1 MPDSYKELIKSNPD
15 ETEIRS
21 FLVNGDQV
29 SVTLAH
35 PRHPARR
42 GEGGGGPAR
51 HELLRLR
58 AHLHDRRAR
67 EEGGVSMIRVKTLT
81 VQLID
86 AQPDRIR
93 ICRIDGESLVTV
105 VVPREDLAEAKS
117 LPNIPQRGVYYLLDE
132 DHGNVSRVY
141 AGQTTQGIA
150 RLDAHKAK
158 KEFWNKAVMFL
169 DDDQNISRDALDV
182 LEAKAIDYVR
192 THGSYETDNSAT
204 PKPYVD
210 PYKEEAVERLHE
222 RILFRMAALGY
233 DLDRV
238 DQGPAGA
245 PAVFH
250 TKKNGIRGAGRYDK
264 ATGHFTVLA
273 GSKVNLSRPVL
284 KNAAVAAARR
294 EIFGDSGG
302 IAELAEDLEFPTPS
316 AAAVFVLGGSQN
328 GWTEWVSD
336 DGETLN
342 EVYRSEE
349 N

>member
-1 MPDSYKELIKSNPD
+1 
-15 ETEIRS
+15 
-21 FLVNGDQV
+21 
-29 SVTLAH
+29 
-35 PRHPARR
+35 
-42 GEGGGGPAR
+42 
-51 HELLRLR
+51 
-58 AHLHDRRAR
+58 
-67 EEGGVSMIRVKTLT
+67 MIRVKTLT

-93 ICRIDGESLVTV
+93 ICRVDGESLVTV

-169 DDDQNISRDALDV
+169 DDDQNISKDALDV

-210 PYKEEAVERLHE
+210 PYKEEAVERLHD

-250 TKKNGIRGAGRYDK
+250 TKKNGIRGAWRYDE
-264 ATGHFTVLA
+264 
-273 GSKVNLSRPVL
+273 
-284 KNAAVAAARR
+284 AVAAARR
-294 EIFGDSGG
+294 EIFGASGG

-316 AAAVFVLGGSQN
+316 AAALFVLGGSQN

-342 EVYRSEE
+342 QVYRSEE

>member
-1 MPDSYKELIKSNPD
+1 
-15 ETEIRS
+15 
-21 FLVNGDQV
+21 
-29 SVTLAH
+29 
-35 PRHPARR
+35 
-42 GEGGGGPAR
+42 
-51 HELLRLR
+51 
-58 AHLHDRRAR
+58 
-67 EEGGVSMIRVKTLT
+67 MIRVKTLT

-233 DLDRV
+233 DLDRI
-238 DQGPAGA
+238 DRGPAGA
-245 PAVFH
+245 GGLPHEEERH
-250 TKKNGIRGAGRYDK
+250 TRGGALRQGRR
-264 ATGHFTVLA
+264 ALH
-273 GSKVNLSRPVL
+273 R
-284 KNAAVAAARR
+284 ARR
-294 EIFGDSGG
+294 FESEPLEARAEERGRRGRAQGDLRRFGRHRRARRGPRVPDAQRRGG
-302 IAELAEDLEFPTPS
+302 VRARRQPERLDRMGKRRRGNAQPS
-316 AAAVFVLGGSQN
+316 L
-328 GWTEWVSD
+328 
-336 DGETLN
+336 
-342 EVYRSEE
+342 
-349 N
+349 

>member
-1 MPDSYKELIKSNPD
+1 M
-15 ETEIRS
+15 
-21 FLVNGDQV
+21 
-29 SVTLAH
+29 
-35 PRHPARR
+35 
-42 GEGGGGPAR
+42 
-51 HELLRLR
+51 
-58 AHLHDRRAR
+58 
-67 EEGGVSMIRVKTLT
+67 
-81 VQLID
+81 
-86 AQPDRIR
+86 
-93 ICRIDGESLVTV
+93 TV

-117 LPNIPQRGVYYLLDE
+117 LPNIPQRGIYYLLDE

-169 DDDQNISRDALDV
+169 DDDQNISKDALDV

-210 PYKEEAVERLHE
+210 PYKEEAVERLHD

-250 TKKNGIRGAGRYDK
+250 TKKNGIRGAGALRQGHWALHRARWLESEPLETRAEKRSRRGRAQGDLRRFGRY
-264 ATGHFTVLA
+264 
-273 GSKVNLSRPVL
+273 RR
-284 KNAAVAAARR
+284 ARR
-294 EIFGDSGG
+294 
-302 IAELAEDLEFPTPS
+302 
-316 AAAVFVLGGSQN
+316 
-328 GWTEWVSD
+328 
-336 DGETLN
+336 
-342 EVYRSEE
+342 RSRVP
-349 N
+349 

>member
-1 MPDSYKELIKSNPD
+1 
-15 ETEIRS
+15 
-21 FLVNGDQV
+21 
-29 SVTLAH
+29 
-35 PRHPARR
+35 
-42 GEGGGGPAR
+42 
-51 HELLRLR
+51 
-58 AHLHDRRAR
+58 
-67 EEGGVSMIRVKTLT
+67 MIRVKTLT
-81 VQLID
+81 IQLID

-105 VVPREDLAEAKS
+105 VVPRKDLAEAKS

-141 AGQTTQGIA
+141 AGQTTQGIT

-158 KEFWNKAVMFL
+158 KEFWNEAVMFL

-222 RILFRMAALGY
+222 KILFRMAALGY

-238 DQGPAGA
+238 NQSPAGTSV
-245 PAVFH
+245 VFH
-250 TKKNGIRGAGRYDK
+250 TKKNGVRGSGRYDK
-264 ATGHFTVLA
+264 STGHFTVLA
-273 GSKVNLSRPVL
+273 GSKVNLSKPVL
-284 KNAAVAAARR
+284 KNVSVAALRG
-294 EIFGDSGG
+294 EMFDG
-302 IAELAEDLEFPTPS
+302 IAGIANLAEDLEFPTPS

-328 GWTEWVSD
+328 GWIEWVND

-342 EVYRSEE
+342 QVYRSED
-349 N
+349 

>member
-1 MPDSYKELIKSNPD
+1 
-15 ETEIRS
+15 
-21 FLVNGDQV
+21 
-29 SVTLAH
+29 
-35 PRHPARR
+35 
-42 GEGGGGPAR
+42 
-51 HELLRLR
+51 
-58 AHLHDRRAR
+58 
-67 EEGGVSMIRVKTLT
+67 MIRVKTLT

-210 PYKEEAVERLHE
+210 PYKEEAIERLHE
-222 RILFRMAALGY
+222 RILFRMSALGY

-273 GSKVNLSRPVL
+273 EKRERRGRAQGNLRRFGRHRRTRRGPRVPD
-284 KNAAVAAARR
+284 AQRRGGVRARR
-294 EIFGDSGG
+294 QSERLDRMGKRRRRN
-302 IAELAEDLEFPTPS
+302 TQPS
-316 AAAVFVLGGSQN
+316 L
-328 GWTEWVSD
+328 
-336 DGETLN
+336 
-342 EVYRSEE
+342 
-349 N
+349 

>member
-1 MPDSYKELIKSNPD
+1 
-15 ETEIRS
+15 
-21 FLVNGDQV
+21 
-29 SVTLAH
+29 
-35 PRHPARR
+35 
-42 GEGGGGPAR
+42 
-51 HELLRLR
+51 
-58 AHLHDRRAR
+58 
-67 EEGGVSMIRVKTLT
+67 
-81 VQLID
+81 
-86 AQPDRIR
+86 
-93 ICRIDGESLVTV
+93 
-105 VVPREDLAEAKS
+105 
-117 LPNIPQRGVYYLLDE
+117 
-132 DHGNVSRVY
+132 
-141 AGQTTQGIA
+141 
-150 RLDAHKAK
+150 
-158 KEFWNKAVMFL
+158 MFL
-169 DDDQNISRDALDV
+169 DDDQNISKDALDV

-192 THGSYETDNSAT
+192 THGSYETDNSVT

-273 GSKVNLSRPVL
+273 GSKVDLSRPVL
-284 KNAAVAAARR
+284 KNSGVAAARK
-294 EIFGDSGG
+294 EIFGDLGK

-336 DGETLN
+336 DEETLN
-342 EVYRSEE
+342 QVYRSEG